1 MNKGACIL
9 MYHSVSGVDLQLNEN
24 GWRYTDKEKNTVYPR
39 ITTLPNKNA
48 HSADIENKLINCI

>member
-9 MYHSVSGVDLQLNEN
+9 TYHSVSGVDLQLNEN

-39 ITTLPNKNA
+39 ITTLPNINA
-48 HSADIENKLINCI
+48 HSADIENK